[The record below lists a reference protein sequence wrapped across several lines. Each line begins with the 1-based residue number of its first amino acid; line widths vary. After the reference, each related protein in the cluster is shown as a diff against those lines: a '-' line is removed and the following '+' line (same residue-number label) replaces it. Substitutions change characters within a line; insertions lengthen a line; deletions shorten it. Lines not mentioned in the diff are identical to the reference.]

1 MEKQVYVAPE
11 CEVVYVRT
19 ERNFTQSQN
28 EGSEIVGPLG
38 ARRNDGFDHYDGY
51 NDPYDR

>member
-1 MEKQVYVAPE
+1 MEKQVYVVPG

-19 ERNFTQSQN
+19 EMNIMSQDD
-28 EGSEIVGPLG
+28 STIVGSLG

>member
-1 MEKQVYVAPE
+1 MEKQTYIAPG

-19 ERNFTQSQN
+19 EMNIMSQDD
-28 EGSEIVGPLG
+28 STIVGPLR
-38 ARRNDGFDHYDGY
+38 ARRNDGYGHYDGY